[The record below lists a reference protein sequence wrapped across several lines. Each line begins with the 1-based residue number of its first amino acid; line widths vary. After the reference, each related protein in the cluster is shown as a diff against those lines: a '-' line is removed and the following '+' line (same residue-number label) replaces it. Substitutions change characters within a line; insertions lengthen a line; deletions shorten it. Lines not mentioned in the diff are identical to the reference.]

1 MYLFPFFLFMK
12 GEFILSVECILTTTN
27 ASLSAALNSLE
38 LITIEEIDNICDA
51 EIVGANEVEF

>member
-1 MYLFPFFLFMK
+1 MK